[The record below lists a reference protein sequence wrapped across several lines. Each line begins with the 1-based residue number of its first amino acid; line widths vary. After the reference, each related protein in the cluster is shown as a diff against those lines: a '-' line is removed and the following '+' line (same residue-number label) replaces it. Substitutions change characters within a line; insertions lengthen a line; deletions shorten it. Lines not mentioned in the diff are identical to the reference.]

1 MKKLYTQ
8 RSEKSLNISTSLLYG
23 SNLLLNGGVMGR
35 PKEIKDGTR
44 LSVVRSKHQAERV
57 KHMALR
63 MSTQEGRQI
72 TVSEAIRMAV
82 EAVYPVPKNQ
92 MTMFD

>member
-1 MKKLYTQ
+1 M
-8 RSEKSLNISTSLLYG
+8 NISTPIIYG
-23 SNLLLNGGVMGR
+23 SNLLFNEGVMGR

-44 LSVVRSKHQAERV
+44 LSVVLSKQQAERV

-63 MSTQEGRQI
+63 MSTEEGRQI
-72 TVSEAIRMAV
+72 TVSEAIRMAI

>member
-1 MKKLYTQ
+1 
-8 RSEKSLNISTSLLYG
+8 
-23 SNLLLNGGVMGR
+23 MGR

-44 LSVVRSKHQAERV
+44 LSVVLSKKQADRV

-92 MTMFD
+92 MDLFKDE

>member
-1 MKKLYTQ
+1 
-8 RSEKSLNISTSLLYG
+8 
-23 SNLLLNGGVMGR
+23 MGL

-44 LSVVRSKHQAERV
+44 LSVVLSKQQVERV
-57 KHMALR
+57 KYMALR
-63 MSTQEGRQI
+63 MSTQEGKQI

-82 EAVYPVPKNQ
+82 EAVYPIPKNQ

>member
-1 MKKLYTQ
+1 M
-8 RSEKSLNISTSLLYG
+8 S
-23 SNLLLNGGVMGR
+23 R
-35 PKEIKDGTR
+35 PKEIENGVR
-44 LSVVRSKHQAERV
+44 LSVVLSKKQAERI

-82 EAVYPVPKNQ
+82 ETVYPVPKNQ
-92 MTMFD
+92 PDLFK